1 MSFAISTDR
10 SRLDISFIHHYLSE
24 ESYWAKGRS
33 IEIVQKT
40 IANSLCFG
48 AYENGSQIAFA
59 RVITDYAVFGY
70 LADVFVDPAHRGRGV
85 SKRLIEAI
93 LGNPQVE
100 DLQLI
105 MLRTEDAH
113 GLYAQFGF
121 AALQSPS
128 LVMARR
134 PSSLPPA

>member
-1 MSFAISTDR
+1 MSFEISTDR
-10 SRLDISFIHHYLSE
+10 ARLDVDFIHGYLSG

-33 IEIVQKT
+33 IDTIDKT

-48 AYENGSQIAFA
+48 AYEKGQQIAFA

-70 LADVFVDPAHRGRGV
+70 LSDVFVDPAHRGRGV
-85 SKRLIEAI
+85 SKGLMEAI
-93 LGNPQVE
+93 LAHPDIK

-105 MLRTEDAH
+105 MLRTEDAP

-121 AALQSPS
+121 AVLQSPS